1 MDQRSYE
8 DGKSGQ
14 ASGPN
19 TDTNSYRLGQAERDA
34 STYKPEWETGEG
46 GGKIAYPES
55 QFSISRPTVDGM
67 TFVYIVLSP
76 FLSILYPALGLTI
89 LAVFFA
95 SLKLAQLSPLPP
107 GLEFLLALFPAIASF
122 FWGAKLET
130 KLTPLKPYRMVRWVI
145 RMVFVFG
152 FGVQLAAG
160 KVAMGEGPG
169 LQIFENVSLE
179 AVIGGILAM
188 VAAYFLYGYLDRIF
202 FPVTYAPGSRG
213 AKREQAREVRESRG
227 STLVSGKMSDLKKT
241 GRKQWSFRVGG
252 QPAIL
257 RGHHDQLDFSN
268 GDPVTIAGIPGGQFK
283 VLAML
288 NENNELLTWAGVPK
302 FLLVLSSLVALVV
315 ALYIKPP
322 LIGVVIIGVI
332 LALFVVRHFKKRSI
346 EKAMMVLSELKLSNR
361 ARVLP

>member
-1 MDQRSYE
+1 MDQQSYE

-19 TDTNSYRLGQAERDA
+19 TDTNSYRAGQAERDA

-46 GGKIAYPES
+46 GGKIASPES

-89 LAVFFA
+89 LGVFFA

-122 FWGAKLET
+122 FWGAKLES
-130 KLTPLKPYRMVRWVI
+130 KLTPLKPYRIVRWVI
-145 RMVFVFG
+145 RMVFAYG
-152 FGVQLAAG
+152 FGAQLAVG
-160 KVAMGEGPG
+160 KVEM
-169 LQIFENVSLE
+169 ENVSLE
-179 AVIGGILAM
+179 AVIGGVLAV

-227 STLVSGKMSDLKKT
+227 STLVSGKMSDLRKT

-252 QPAIL
+252 QPAVL
-257 RGHHDQLDFSN
+257 RGRHDQLDFSN

-288 NENNELLTWAGVPK
+288 NEKNELLTWAGVPK